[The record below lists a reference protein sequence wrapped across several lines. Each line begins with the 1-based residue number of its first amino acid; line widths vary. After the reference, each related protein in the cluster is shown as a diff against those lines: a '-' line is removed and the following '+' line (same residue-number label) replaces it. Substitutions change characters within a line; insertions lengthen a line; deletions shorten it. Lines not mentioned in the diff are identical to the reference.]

1 MKQEEF
7 VGFSELN
14 SYYRSYDNAL
24 RDVNA
29 MGKIGRIFLEFLYE
43 LPLLFFIYL
52 HPHLLD

>member
-1 MKQEEF
+1 MKEDEF

-24 RDVNA
+24 RDVNV
-29 MGKIGRIFLEFLYE
+29 MGKIGRNFLEFPYE
-43 LPLLFFIYL
+43 LSLLFFIYL